1 MDTEKKGF
9 PGEPIGKGD
18 YNISAFCPALRH
30 SFSKEKGCQGQVVA
44 GFQGDQR
51 QKWRCL
57 EWCYKKS

>member
-30 SFSKEKGCQGQVVA
+30 SFSKENGCQGASGRRISGRPTPEVA
-44 GFQGDQR
+44 VLGMV
-51 QKWRCL
+51 L
-57 EWCYKKS
+57 